1 MTVHYSSLLIWDK
14 VFKSGPCKI
23 CGRRPLKILKEFFK
37 GSLPQILLGPLLN
50 TLSHLSMAL
59 SEILPHSKIIKN
71 TKNLSVFDENDSYL
85 VKTTFY
91 LSNFLQT

>member
-1 MTVHYSSLLIWDK
+1 MTVHYSSLLTWAK
-14 VFKSGPCKI
+14 VFKSGPCKV

-50 TLSHLSMAL
+50 TLSHLSMSL

-71 TKNLSVFDENDSYL
+71 TENLLVFGENDL
-85 VKTTFY
+85 LFV
-91 LSNFLQT
+91 